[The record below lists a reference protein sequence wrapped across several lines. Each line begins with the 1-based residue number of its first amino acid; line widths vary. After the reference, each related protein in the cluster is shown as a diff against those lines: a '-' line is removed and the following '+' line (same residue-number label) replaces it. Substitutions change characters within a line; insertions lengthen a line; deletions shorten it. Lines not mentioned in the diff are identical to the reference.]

1 VAGRRSL
8 VDGLKKVDRR
18 KELAFV
24 RGEAVDATPEK
35 PKTPKAKP
43 ERKEKQERRTS
54 AKPKPEPQEER
65 EGEHSNPI
73 SAAIATPPYAGRSP
87 LTTRIRSDLATAL
100 KRASLERQ
108 LAGEKPN
115 TLQEILEEALEPWLK
130 EKGYLKD

>member
-1 VAGRRSL
+1 M

-24 RGEAVDATPEK
+24 RGEPVDDKPEEK
-35 PKTPKAKP
+35 PKAPKAKP
-43 ERKEKQERRTS
+43 ERKEKQERRIA
-54 AKPKPEPQEER
+54 AKPKPEPQKQR
-65 EGEHSNPI
+65 DGEHPNPI
-73 SAAIATPPYAGRSP
+73 PATIAAPAYTGRSP